1 LHLHDSESCGSV
13 TGSREYGRAFLLV
26 LHINKP
32 ATGRAPSSVAEN
44 IEKIIS
50 VESEA
55 LRPRSRS
62 EAITDSIGGFV
73 GTASF
78 VVLQIIA
85 VGGWVI
91 LNAGMISQI
100 PPFDPVPYPLLSSIT
115 SLEAVLIAAF
125 VLMKQNRMDVV
136 ADRRDHLD
144 LQVDL
149 LTERQAT
156 QIIQM
161 LDRLSRHFGV
171 EQHKDEDIRE
181 LGRHVAVE
189 HLVEEVHSRLPD
201 V

>member
-1 LHLHDSESCGSV
+1 MNEPAADSV
-13 TGSREYGRAFLLV
+13 
-26 LHINKP
+26 P
-32 ATGRAPSSVAEN
+32 ASVAEN
-44 IEKIIS
+44 VEKIIS

-73 GTASF
+73 GTISF
-78 VVLQIIA
+78 VVVQIVA
-85 VGGWVI
+85 FGGWVI
-91 LNAGMISQI
+91 VNAGIVSQI
-100 PPFDPVPYPLLSSIT
+100 PPFDPFPYPLLSSTT

-125 VLMKQNRMDVV
+125 VLMKQNRMAIV

-144 LQVDL
+144 LQVNL

-161 LDRLSRHFGV
+161 LDRLSKHFGV
-171 EQHKDEDIRE
+171 EQHKDEKSRE
-181 LGRHVAVE
+181 LGRHVAIE
-189 HLVEEVHSRLPD
+189 HLVEEVHSRLPN